1 MFSASKRQI
10 RSIQVV
16 RKLAENELVKHR
28 MVSDPG

>member
-28 MVSDPG
+28 MVGDPG